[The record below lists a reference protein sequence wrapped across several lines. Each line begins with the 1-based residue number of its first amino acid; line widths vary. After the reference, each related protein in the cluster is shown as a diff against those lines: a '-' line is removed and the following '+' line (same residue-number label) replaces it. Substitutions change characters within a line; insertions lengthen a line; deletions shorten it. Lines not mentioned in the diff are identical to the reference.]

1 MSSKPRPPRLAVRGI
16 VMREERLLLV
26 NAWKGK
32 DHIWCAPG
40 GGVEPHSSLPD
51 NLAREIHEETGL
63 TVRVGAPCLVN
74 EFHDPDHDFHQVDVY
89 FRCTIIAGDPDG
101 DWTDPEGIVSMR
113 RWVTRAE
120 MAALT
125 VKPDSLAA
133 VAWKDPG
140 APAYDPLEP
149 ILR

>member
-16 VMREERLLLV
+16 VMREGRLLLV

-89 FRCTIIAGDPDG
+89 FRCTLIAGDPEA

-133 VAWKDPG
+133 VAWKEPG

>member
-16 VMREERLLLV
+16 VMREGRLLLV

-89 FRCTIIAGDPDG
+89 FRCTLVAGDPDG
-101 DWTDPEGIVSMR
+101 DWIDPEGIVSMR